1 VADRKFQ
8 EGKGFMEKLY
18 DLIIIGAGPAG
29 LTAGLYAGRSR
40 LDTLLIEKGQDGGQ
54 SAITS
59 EIENFPGG
67 LSGPDKIES
76 GAELIARMT
85 AQVAHFGVERLSA
98 NVTEVELEGKV
109 KRVHTRHGVYQSKA
123 VIIATGAHPRLI
135 GCPGEAEFTGRGVS
149 YCATCDGSFF
159 EDFEVFVVGG
169 GDTAVEEA
177 MYLTKFASKVTI
189 IHRRDELRAVE
200 SIRER
205 AFANDK
211 IEFMWNSVVVGLH
224 GDGILSGMTVKDT
237 KTGEERLV
245 EADPDDG
252 MFGVFVF
259 IGFLPNSELFLGKVD
274 TEWDYI
280 LTDES
285 MRTSLPG
292 VYAAGDVRKTPLR
305 QVVTACADG
314 AIAAMQVEH
323 DLASGF
329 IG

>member
-1 VADRKFQ
+1 
-8 EGKGFMEKLY
+8 METMY

-29 LTAGLYAGRSR
+29 LAAGLYAGRSR
-40 LDTLLIEKGQDGGQ
+40 LKTLLIEKGQDGGQ
-54 SAITS
+54 IAITD
-59 EIENFPGG
+59 EIENYPGG
-67 LSGPDKIES
+67 LSGPDGIES
-76 GAELIARMT
+76 GAQLIERMT
-85 AQVAHFGVERLSA
+85 AQCAYFGVERLSA
-98 NVTEVELEGKV
+98 SVNKVELYGPV
-109 KRVHTRHGVYQSKA
+109 KRVYTRDGVHEAKA
-123 VIIATGAHPRLI
+123 VIVATGAYPRLI

-177 MYLTKFASKVTI
+177 IYLTRFARKVTI

-224 GDGILSGMTVKDT
+224 GDGILSSMTVRDT
-237 KTGEERLV
+237 QTGEERV
-245 EADPDDG
+245 IEADEEDG

-259 IGFLPNSELFLGKVD
+259 IGFLPNSELFEDVID
-274 TEWDYI
+274 MDHDYI
-280 LTDES
+280 VTDES
-285 MRTSLPG
+285 MRTNVTG
-292 VYAAGDVRKTPLR
+292 VYAAGDVRKKPLR
-305 QVVTACADG
+305 QVVTACSDG

-323 DLASGF
+323 DLAAG
-329 IG
+329 ILGK

>member
-1 VADRKFQ
+1 M
-8 EGKGFMEKLY
+8 GKIY

-54 SAITS
+54 IAITS

-67 LSGPDKIES
+67 MSGPDKTES

-85 AQVAHFGVERLSA
+85 AQAAHFGVERLSA
-98 NVTEVELEGKV
+98 NVSSVELEGRI
-109 KRVHTRHGVYQSKA
+109 KRVHTRDKVFESKA
-123 VIIATGAHPRLI
+123 VIIATGAHPRMI
-135 GCPGEAEFTGRGVS
+135 GCPGEAELTGRGVS

-159 EDFEVFVVGG
+159 EGFEVFVVGG

-177 MYLTKFASKVTI
+177 IYLTKFARKVTI

-211 IEFMWNSVVVGLH
+211 IEFMWNSIVIGLH

-237 KTGEERLV
+237 KTGKIRLI

-259 IGFLPNSELFLGKVD
+259 IGFQPNSELFFGKVKM
-274 TEWDYI
+274 EERYI
-280 LTDES
+280 LTDEEKH
-285 MRTSLPG
+285 TNVPG

-305 QVVTACADG
+305 QVITACADG
-314 AIAAMQVEH
+314 AVAAMQVER
-323 DLASGF
+323 DLASGV

>member
-1 VADRKFQ
+1 
-8 EGKGFMEKLY
+8 
-18 DLIIIGAGPAG
+18 
-29 LTAGLYAGRSR
+29 
-40 LDTLLIEKGQDGGQ
+40 
-54 SAITS
+54 
-59 EIENFPGG
+59 
-67 LSGPDKIES
+67 
-76 GAELIARMT
+76 MT
-85 AQVAHFGVERLSA
+85 AQVAHFGVERLNA
-98 NVTEVELEGKV
+98 NVTKVELEGKV
-109 KRVHTRHGVYQSKA
+109 KRVHTRQGVYESKA

-135 GCPGEAEFTGRGVS
+135 GCPGELNYRTGVS

-177 MYLTKFASKVTI
+177 IYLTKFARKVTI

-237 KTGEERLV
+237 KTGEERLI

-259 IGFLPNSELFLGKVD
+259 IGFLPNSELVLDLVE
-274 TEWDYI
+274 TEYNYI
-280 LTDES
+280 VTDEA
-285 MRTSLPG
+285 MRTSIPG
-292 VYAAGDVRKTPLR
+292 VYAAGDVRVTPLR

-323 DLASGF
+323 DLASGV